1 MDTVPCIQCLG
12 TGKEFD
18 SMSLTTGEKKYRQCS
33 VCQGS
38 GTVSAERSHFSQYPD
53 VSLRKAQELMQIHGK
68 PARIDIAENEITV
81 LFKDNTR
88 FILGGFAVGYK
99 GTGPDFARRFLEEAG
114 FDISKDDIAAMRPPV
129 TLLPGSGFIPPEDLV
144 IGAPSLEEA
153 KQKAQQSIPA
163 DARVIALKVIYDGQ
177 QTALIAGYGVT
188 EDAAIKDALGRMPAG
203 AEIIKQDMEAE
214 FETKFIE
221 GRGDSEEVAFK
232 DARSRLPAGSSA
244 DKEKVLNS
252 VTSGCEEVEQ
262 YTDEY
267 ARKTAV
273 SSVRSRVRNL
283 MDADIQITKVEC
295 IRPVRMRGLLAQL
308 LHTGKDQPG
317 IYRVTWKAP
326 FKVSLEYNVPRRKI
340 VHLTICP
347 QPSVQVTFQP
357 ATRWEPCR
365 LCQERFPVTKGRVL
379 VNSRSSDSM
388 DSVMFMSYERTA
400 LWIFNRMGMNLSN
413 LSELRSDV
421 FVCQKCFDQKFSPA
435 ALAFMNEQAALL
447 ETAFRDNVDQ
457 TSEHTGAIEHLGGL
471 AELGFH
477 AAFTKLLEL
486 YQLAP
491 SKGFWKSS
499 LSYWVLERSIKMSKQ
514 GLLHGQDL
522 STSTREA
529 ITENLEM
536 KFKQNAKS
544 AYMWDS
550 LLDSAS
556 ALVDAGVLAGDAALS
571 LSAGMQAGAADFLS
585 TGTAGELDWGK
596 PEFARQ
602 TAEAVLEKVQS
613 LQRRMPAG
621 K

>member
-18 SMSLTTGEKKYRQCS
+18 SMSLTTGAKKYRQCS

-99 GTGPDFARRFLEEAG
+99 GTGPDFAKRFLDEAD
-114 FDISKDDIAAMRPPV
+114 FDISKEDIAAMVPPV
-129 TLLPGSGFIPPEDLV
+129 TLLPGSGFIPPEYLV
-144 IGAPSLEEA
+144 IGAPSLEET

-177 QTALIAGYGVT
+177 QTAKIAGYGIT
-188 EDAAIKDALGRMPAG
+188 EDAAIKNAQGRMPAG
-203 AEIIKQDMEAE
+203 AEIVTQEMEVE

-221 GRGDSEEVAFK
+221 GGGDSEEAAFN
-232 DARSRLPAGSSA
+232 DARSRLPAGISA
-244 DKEKVLNS
+244 DEEKVLQS
-252 VTSGCEEVEQ
+252 VTGGCEEVQQ

-273 SSVRSRVRNL
+273 SSVRSRLRNL
-283 MDADIQITKVEC
+283 MDADIQIMKVEC
-295 IRPVRMRGLLAQL
+295 IRPVRMRGLFAAL
-308 LHTGKDQPG
+308 LHIGEDKPG
-317 IYRVTWKAP
+317 IYRITWKAP
-326 FKVSLEYNVPRRKI
+326 FKVSLKYRVVRRKI
-340 VHLTICP
+340 VHLTIRP
-347 QPSVQVTFQP
+347 QPSVQVSFQP
-357 ATRWEPCR
+357 AVRWEPCR

-379 VNSRSSDSM
+379 VHSRSDDSW
-388 DSVMFMSYERTA
+388 DSVMFGAGERAA
-400 LWIFNRMGMNLSN
+400 LWIFNRMGMNLSK

-435 ALAFMNEQAALL
+435 ALAFLNEQAALL
-447 ETAFRDNVDQ
+447 ETAFHDNLDQ

-471 AELGFH
+471 SELGFH

-486 YQLAP
+486 YQAAP

-536 KFKQNAKS
+536 KFKQSAKS
-544 AYMWDS
+544 AYMWNS

-556 ALVDAGVLAGDAALS
+556 ALIDAGVLARDAALS

-585 TGTAGELDWGK
+585 TGTAGELDWGN

-613 LQRRMPAG
+613 FQRRMPAG